1 MSKVSTPIS
10 QLHNSNS
17 QNDDVLVQ
25 EILKEIEQT
34 NEPAQN
40 DTQEQEMMEQQQQQQ
55 QQEMMEQQMMEQ
67 QMMEQQQQQMMQQQ
81 MMQQQMMQQ
90 QQQPQQQQQQ
100 QPQQQPQ
107 QPVKEQLQDAQDTDK
122 KPEKKEESLIDS
134 VFRMLKQP
142 LIVGIL
148 VLLFSTQYS
157 TELVSRVLPNKEF
170 ILNNTAV
177 FVSLLKG
184 LLGSLLFVVFDTTL

>member
-10 QLHNSNS
+10 QLQNSNP

-40 DTQEQEMMEQQQQQQ
+40 DTQEQEMMEQQQQQ
-55 QQEMMEQQMMEQ
+55 EMMEQQMMEQ

-81 MMQQQMMQQ
+81 MMQQQMMEQQQQ

-100 QPQQQPQ
+100 QQP
-107 QPVKEQLQDAQDTDK
+107 QPVKEQLQDALNTDK

-148 VLLFSTQYS
+148 VLLLSTQYS
-157 TELVSRVLPNKEF
+157 TDLVSRVLPNKEF

-184 LLGSLLFVVFDTTL
+184 LLASLLFVVFDTTL